1 MTKEWYLCKFLNQI
15 SEEDKNQL
23 YESLKKLMNDSKNKK
38 KAFQEVFKI
47 YNDIYIYNKEKSK
60 YDYQASSYFNLVRE
74 NPKLTYKKRHLQ
86 EKQDIKGT
94 TFTNKLKLLKTMY
107 GVEVTKYQ
115 PYYISTPPKRGG
127 IAYGETDFFQKSNYE
142 FNKEQYQIIN

>member
-1 MTKEWYLCKFLNQI
+1 M
-15 SEEDKNQL
+15 

-74 NPKLTYKKRHLQ
+74 NPKLTYKK
-86 EKQDIKGT
+86 
-94 TFTNKLKLLKTMY
+94 TFTREARYQGNNFHEQIKVIKTMY

-115 PYYISTPPKRGG
+115 PYYIL
-127 IAYGETDFFQKSNYE
+127 
-142 FNKEQYQIIN
+142 